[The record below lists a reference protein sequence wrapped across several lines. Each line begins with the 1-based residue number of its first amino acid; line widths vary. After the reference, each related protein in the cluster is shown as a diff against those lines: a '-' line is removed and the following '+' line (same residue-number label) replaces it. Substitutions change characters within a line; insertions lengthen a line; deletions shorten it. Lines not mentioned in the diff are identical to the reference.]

1 MPYTSGQ
8 YKWMLYQRLRQ
19 AFSLQMPAD
28 RTYTQTFFLQLFE
41 DLTVTE
47 AAYNSFVAQMDQE
60 LDHMAELGV
69 YKCDQIPRDEI
80 ESGTLVLAASFAQI
94 GVQLTIEPGSGDN
107 YDATFVK
114 PDGRTMVYTVGPAT
128 NYFYVNAR
136 AGTEYRYAGL
146 SAPAYDVTRDVEDAD
161 TMDPRVAGPDTW
173 WSYDASGEGTMTI
186 TGDGAYVAATQEA
199 QMGSGP
205 YTTIVIGAQ
214 VSRLCS
220 DCMDVP
226 EIATI
231 VVLAPADAPMQ
242 IDNSFMGVMKNERTL
257 TIYADNLDFRNFSW
271 PDTYTITWHSLDEWE
286 G

>member
-41 DLTVTE
+41 GLTVTE
-47 AAYNSFVAQMDQE
+47 AAYNSFVAQMDEE

-69 YKCDQIPRDEI
+69 YNCEQIPRDEI
-80 ESGTLVLAASFAQI
+80 EAGTLVLAASFAQI

-114 PDGRTMVYTVGPAT
+114 PDGRTMVYTVGPST
-128 NYFYVNAR
+128 NYFYVNCR
-136 AGTEYRYAGL
+136 AGMTLHYADL
-146 SAPAYDVTRDVEDAD
+146 TAPAYDVTRDVEDVD

-242 IDNSFMGVMKNERTL
+242 IDNSFMGVMKDERTL
-257 TIYADNLDFRNFSW
+257 TIYADNLDFRNFGW